1 MLAVVMIGA
10 PIAIWLAARILF
22 APPRRARPRPLPLLP
37 ALEAGMLTGDDVRQL
52 EAATPPTLVADLP
65 GLVLAQ
71 FQQTLDE
78 IQTLP
83 EIQREELLS

>member
-1 MLAVVMIGA
+1 MIGA
-10 PIAIWLAARILF
+10 PIAIWLLARILF
-22 APPRRARPRPLPLLP
+22 APQRRARPRPLPLVA
-37 ALEAGMLTGDDVRQL
+37 ALEAGMLTADDVRQI
-52 EAATPPTLVADLP
+52 EAAPPTLVADLS